1 MEERVVLE
9 SGKTKDEFGWQWY
22 ICCWLRRTRRIMR
35 YQTSPYILEYSLLGC
50 TNSYN
55 ILPSCFRCVELLQA
69 LVCDQGGSSKHLA
82 RLPRTILPGRW
93 PLVRPI
99 MQQCRSILCLL
110 PTRDGSARAYSQR
123 TETRRQGGFA
133 EGVRMSAVC
142 GHAGQQ
148 QYSCSLPLSSTET
161 VLARSK
167 LSSYLAIQKARS
179 EHMSYRKSQVAGG
192 SRVQRVFK
200 WGLSS

>member
-1 MEERVVLE
+1 
-9 SGKTKDEFGWQWY
+9 
-22 ICCWLRRTRRIMR
+22 MR

-55 ILPSCFRCVELLQA
+55 ILPSCFRCAELLHA
-69 LVCDQGGSSKHLA
+69 SVCDRGSSSKHLA
-82 RLPRTILPGRW
+82 HLPRTILPGRW

-148 QYSCSLPLSSTET
+148 QYSCSLPLSSTERLNGIGEVEAIMLSRHT
-161 VLARSK
+161 EGSKRAHVL
-167 LSSYLAIQKARS
+167 S
-179 EHMSYRKSQVAGG
+179 EVAGCR
-192 SRVQRVFK
+192 RVPCPK
-200 WGLSS
+200 SD